1 MKRRN
6 FLAALLATAGC
17 AAARADSPRR
27 PGGGAKPRPA
37 KLEPSPQ
44 VLGDMRTLAEGAN
57 AFAFEMYDQLS
68 GASANKG
75 NFAYSPASISTA
87 LAMTFAGARGETAQQ
102 MADVMHFELP
112 PAQLHAAYEAQLTAW
127 NDPARTAYEL
137 AVVNRLFGEQSSKF
151 HDAFVQLT
159 GDRYGAPLE
168 AVDFIGAPEQARVR
182 INAWVAEQTRKRID
196 NLLPPG
202 SIESLTRLVLTN
214 AVYFKGKWKTEFDK
228 KATSPGPFHRGGGG
242 PVSVPM
248 MRMTADFAYA
258 RHPDVTVM
266 RMPYA
271 GDELAMDVFVP
282 NERDGIAELEAALD
296 DKQVQTWLAALSTT
310 EVEVTLPRL
319 KIDPPEP
326 ISLSNALTALGMELP
341 FVPAADFSAMADIS
355 PLYIDDVFHKAFVEL
370 NEEGTEAAAA
380 TAVVMKTESAMMS
393 EPARLTADRPFVF
406 MIRDLRSGA
415 ILFAGRVADP
425 S

>member
-1 MKRRN
+1 MKRRH
-6 FLAALLATAGC
+6 FLAALVATAGC
-17 AAARADSPRR
+17 AAARSDAPLAPAGGAQPGPDRR
-27 PGGGAKPRPA
+27 PPTAVPA
-37 KLEPSPQ
+37 
-44 VLGDMRTLAEGAN
+44 GDVQALAEGAN
-57 AFAFEMYDQLS
+57 AFAFEMYDQL
-68 GASANKG
+68 ASTKG

-87 LAMTFAGARGETAQQ
+87 LAMTFAGAQGETAQQ
-102 MADVMHFELP
+102 ISDVMHFELP
-112 PAQLHAAYEAQLTAW
+112 PAQLHAAYSAQLAAW

-137 AVVNRLFGEQSSKF
+137 AVVNRLFGEQTSKF

-159 GDRYGAPLE
+159 GDDYGAPLE
-168 AVDFIGAPEQARVR
+168 PVDFIGAPDQARTR
-182 INAWVAEQTRKRID
+182 INAWVAEQTHQRIR

-228 KATSPGPFHRGGGG
+228 KATAPGPFHRAEGG

-248 MRMTADFAYA
+248 MRLTADFAFA
-258 RHPDVTVM
+258 RHPEVTVM
-266 RMPYA
+266 RMPYT

-282 NERDGIAELEAALD
+282 NERDGIRKLEAALD
-296 DKQVQTWLAALSTT
+296 DKQVDTWLEALHTT
-310 EVEVTLPRL
+310 EVEVTLPRF
-319 KIDPPEP
+319 KIDPPAP
-326 ISLSNALTALGMELP
+326 ISLSRALTSLGMELP
-341 FVPAADFSAMADIS
+341 FTPRADFSAMADIS

-380 TAVVMKTESAMMS
+380 TAVVMKTESASIS
-393 EPARLTADRPFVF
+393 EPARLFADRPFVF